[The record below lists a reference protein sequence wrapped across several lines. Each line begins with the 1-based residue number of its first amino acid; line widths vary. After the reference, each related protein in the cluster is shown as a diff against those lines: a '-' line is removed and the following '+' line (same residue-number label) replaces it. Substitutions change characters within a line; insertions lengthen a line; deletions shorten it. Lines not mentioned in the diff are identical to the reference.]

1 MLYFF
6 IIFVPHGLLSMKK
19 LIYIIAIA
27 LIGCGVPSKEHSRV
41 ITERDSL
48 KFELSKAIGYVHSL
62 QDSIV
67 VLSYPAN
74 QRFDAITDLIKQ
86 GKLDSALAEIEELQ
100 RIFPKSKEAIAS
112 ISQIDIITQKKEQL
126 RKEEERRKALGFKV
140 FKDNSTITLTDKD
153 GKVRK
158 CSFGSFSYGRT
169 FTFDYCDDVGEYS
182 YRTADK
188 DKTYI
193 LSSMTM
199 STKEKFAITPSIF
212 TFKIEG
218 DTLKKI
224 GGFQDE
230 YASWISYGA
239 KIGNY
244 SDDTHDFSKVNSVRY
259 KIASEISVE
268 NSKLPLVI
276 LTSKDGSWV
285 NNELTIEDVHQKCIV
300 VKILNRSNI

>member
-1 MLYFF
+1 
-6 IIFVPHGLLSMKK
+6 MKK
-19 LIYIIAIA
+19 LIYIVAIV
-27 LIGCGVPSKEHSRV
+27 LVGCGVPHKDYERIV
-41 ITERDSL
+41 IERDSI
-48 KFELSKAIGYVHSL
+48 KNELSMLVQRVHTL

-67 VLSYPAN
+67 LLSYPAN
-74 QRFDAITDLIKQ
+74 QRYEIAVSLIKQ
-86 GKLDSALAEIEELQ
+86 GELDSALVEIHNLQ
-100 RIFPKSKEAIAS
+100 RLFPKSKEATACETQLKL
-112 ISQIDIITQKKEQL
+112 ISQRKEQL
-126 RKEEERRKALGFKV
+126 KREEERRRAQGFKI
-140 FKDNSTITLTDKD
+140 FKDNSIVTITDKD

-158 CSFGSFSYGRT
+158 CSFGGFSYGRI

-188 DKTYI
+188 DNTFV

-212 TFKIEG
+212 MFRIKG

-259 KIASEISVE
+259 KIASEISIE
-268 NSKLPLVI
+268 DSKYPLVI
-276 LTSKDGSWV
+276 LVSKDGSWLD
-285 NNELTIEDVHQKCIV
+285 NELTIEEVHQKCIV
-300 VKILNRSNI
+300 VKILNRGKI

>member
-1 MLYFF
+1 
-6 IIFVPHGLLSMKK
+6 MKR

-27 LIGCGVPSKEHSRV
+27 LVGCGVPHKDYER
-41 ITERDSL
+41 IIIERDSI
-48 KFELSKAIGYVHSL
+48 KNELSMLIQHVHIL
-62 QDSIV
+62 QDSV
-67 VLSYPAN
+67 ALLSYPAN
-74 QRFDAITDLIKQ
+74 QRYEVAVSLIKR
-86 GKLDSALAEIEELQ
+86 GELDSALVEIHNLQ
-100 RIFPKSKEAIAS
+100 KLFPKSKETVACETQLKL
-112 ISQIDIITQKKEQL
+112 ISQRKEL
-126 RKEEERRKALGFKV
+126 LKREEERRRAQGFKI
-140 FKDNSTITLTDKD
+140 FKDNSIVTITDKD

-158 CSFGSFSYGRT
+158 CSFGGFSYGRT

-188 DKTYI
+188 DNTFV

-212 TFKIEG
+212 MFSIKG

-259 KIASEISVE
+259 KIASEISIE
-268 NSKLPLVI
+268 DSKYPLVI
-276 LTSKDGSWV
+276 LVGKDGSWLD
-285 NNELTIEDVHQKCIV
+285 NELTIEDVHQKCIV
-300 VKILNRSNI
+300 VKILNRNKI

>member
-1 MLYFF
+1 
-6 IIFVPHGLLSMKK
+6 MKK
-19 LIYIIAIA
+19 LIYIVAIV
-27 LIGCGVPSKEHSRV
+27 LVGCGVPHKDYERIV
-41 ITERDSL
+41 IERDSI
-48 KFELSKAIGYVHSL
+48 KNELSMLVQRVHTL

-67 VLSYPAN
+67 LLSYPAN
-74 QRFDAITDLIKQ
+74 QRYEIAVSLIKQ
-86 GKLDSALAEIEELQ
+86 GELDSALVEIHNLQ
-100 RIFPKSKEAIAS
+100 RLFPKSKEATACETQLKL
-112 ISQIDIITQKKEQL
+112 ISQRKEQL
-126 RKEEERRKALGFKV
+126 KREEERRRAQGFKI
-140 FKDNSTITLTDKD
+140 FKDNSIVTITDKD

-158 CSFGSFSYGRT
+158 CSFGGFSYGRT

-188 DKTYI
+188 DNTFV

-212 TFKIEG
+212 MFRIKG

-259 KIASEISVE
+259 KIASEISIE
-268 NSKLPLVI
+268 DSKYPLVI
-276 LTSKDGSWV
+276 LVSKDGSWLD
-285 NNELTIEDVHQKCIV
+285 NELTIEEVHQKCIV
-300 VKILNRSNI
+300 VKILNRGKI

>member
-1 MLYFF
+1 
-6 IIFVPHGLLSMKK
+6 MKK
-19 LIYIIAIA
+19 LIYIVAIV
-27 LIGCGVPSKEHSRV
+27 LVGCGVPHKDYERIV
-41 ITERDSL
+41 IERDSI
-48 KFELSKAIGYVHSL
+48 KNELSMLVQRVHTL

-67 VLSYPAN
+67 LLSYPAN
-74 QRFDAITDLIKQ
+74 QRYEIAVSLIKQ
-86 GKLDSALAEIEELQ
+86 GELDSALVEIHNLQ
-100 RIFPKSKEAIAS
+100 RLFPKSKEATTCETQLKL
-112 ISQIDIITQKKEQL
+112 ISQRKEQL
-126 RKEEERRKALGFKV
+126 KREEERRRAQGFKI
-140 FKDNSTITLTDKD
+140 FKDNSIVTITDKD

-158 CSFGSFSYGRT
+158 CSFGGFSYGRT

-188 DKTYI
+188 DNTFV

-212 TFKIEG
+212 MFRIKG

-259 KIASEISVE
+259 KIASEISIE
-268 NSKLPLVI
+268 DSKYPLVI
-276 LTSKDGSWV
+276 LVSKDGSWLD
-285 NNELTIEDVHQKCIV
+285 NELTIEEVHQKCIV
-300 VKILNRSNI
+300 VKILNRNKI

>member
-1 MLYFF
+1 
-6 IIFVPHGLLSMKK
+6 MKK
-19 LIYIIAIA
+19 LIYIVAIV
-27 LIGCGVPSKEHSRV
+27 LVGCGVPHKDYERIV
-41 ITERDSL
+41 IERDSI
-48 KFELSKAIGYVHSL
+48 KNELSMLIQRVHTL

-67 VLSYPAN
+67 LLSYPAN
-74 QRFDAITDLIKQ
+74 QRYEIAVSLIKQ
-86 GKLDSALAEIEELQ
+86 GELDSALVEIHNLQ
-100 RIFPKSKEAIAS
+100 RLFPKSKEAAACETQLKL
-112 ISQIDIITQKKEQL
+112 ISQRKEL
-126 RKEEERRKALGFKV
+126 LKREEERRRAQGFKI
-140 FKDNSTITLTDKD
+140 FKDNSIVTITDKD

-158 CSFGSFSYGRT
+158 CSFGGFSYGRT

-188 DKTYI
+188 DNTFV

-212 TFKIEG
+212 MFSIKG

-259 KIASEISVE
+259 KIASEISIE
-268 NSKLPLVI
+268 DSKYPLVI
-276 LTSKDGSWV
+276 LVSKDGSWLD
-285 NNELTIEDVHQKCIV
+285 NELTIEDVHQKCIV
-300 VKILNRSNI
+300 VKILNRNKI

>member
-1 MLYFF
+1 
-6 IIFVPHGLLSMKK
+6 MKK
-19 LIYIIAIA
+19 LIYIIVIA
-27 LIGCGVPSKEHSRV
+27 LVGCGIPSEEHSRV
-41 ITERDSL
+41 ISERDSL
-48 KFELSKAIGYVHSL
+48 KVELSKAVEYMQTL

-67 VLSYPAN
+67 LLSYPAN
-74 QRFDAITDLIKQ
+74 QRYEVIMALIRQ
-86 GKLDSALAEIEELQ
+86 GQLDSALVEIEGLQ

-112 ISQIDIITQKKEQL
+112 TSQIDIITQKKEQL
-126 RKEEERRKALGFKV
+126 SKEEERRKALGFKV
-140 FKDNSTITLTDKD
+140 FQDNSTITLTDKD

-259 KIASEISVE
+259 KIASEISIE
-268 NSKLPLVI
+268 DSKQPLVI
-276 LTSKDGSWV
+276 LVSKDGSWV

>member
-1 MLYFF
+1 
-6 IIFVPHGLLSMKK
+6 V
-19 LIYIIAIA
+19 
-27 LIGCGVPSKEHSRV
+27 
-41 ITERDSL
+41 
-48 KFELSKAIGYVHSL
+48 
-62 QDSIV
+62 
-67 VLSYPAN
+67 
-74 QRFDAITDLIKQ
+74 
-86 GKLDSALAEIEELQ
+86 EIEGLQ

-112 ISQIDIITQKKEQL
+112 ISQIDIIAQKKEQL
-126 RKEEERRKALGFKV
+126 RKEEERKKALGFKV